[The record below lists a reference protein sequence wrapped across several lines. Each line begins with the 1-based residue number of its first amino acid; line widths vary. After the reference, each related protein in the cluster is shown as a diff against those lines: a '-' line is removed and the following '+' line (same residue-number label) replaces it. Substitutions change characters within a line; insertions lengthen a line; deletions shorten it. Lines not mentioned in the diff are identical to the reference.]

1 MSALSWLRTTRL
13 VARREITERPRSRL
27 LWIMTALTTLLVVA
41 LILIPALVR
50 QPAQPTVVG
59 LVGPAAQALGS
70 ALQATARAANVDI
83 TIVDVATAAAAR
95 SRLQKGSLDVAL
107 SVGADAAVA
116 EVRGSVGYFRVQTP

>member
-59 LVGPAAQALGS
+59 LVGPAAQALGP
-70 ALQATARAANVDI
+70 ALQATA
-83 TIVDVATAAAAR
+83 
-95 SRLQKGSLDVAL
+95 
-107 SVGADAAVA
+107 
-116 EVRGSVGYFRVQTP
+116 